1 MKKLADIAIALADL
15 AEAEGRLLRRNII
28 RLGNSLV
35 LVAISILL
43 AAAGAGMLLWAL
55 YQSMAA
61 ATGPVMGAFLT
72 GLAGLI
78 GAGLLSWIASLI
90 NR

>member
-28 RLGNSLV
+28 RLGNSLI
-35 LVAISILL
+35 LVAVSILL
-43 AAAGAGMLLWAL
+43 AAAGAGMMLWAL
-55 YQSMAA
+55 YQSLTA
-61 ATGPVMGAFLT
+61 ATGPAMGAFLT
-72 GLAGLI
+72 GLAGLV
-78 GAGLLSWIASLI
+78 GAGVLSWIASQK

>member
-1 MKKLADIAIALADL
+1 MKKLADIAISLADL

-28 RLGNSLV
+28 RLGNSLI
-35 LVAISILL
+35 LVAVSILL
-43 AAAGAGMLLWAL
+43 AAAGAGMMLWAL
-55 YQSMAA
+55 YQSLTA
-61 ATGPVMGAFLT
+61 ATGPAMGAFLT

-78 GAGLLSWIASLI
+78 GAGGLSWIASQK